1 MDLNDYRKEIDQID
15 DELIALFAMRMETA
29 EKIAA
34 YKQANGLRVL
44 DARHEKD
51 AHAHGKNARGTTRIR
66 FFAVF
71 PHL

>member
-44 DARHEKD
+44 DARHEKE
-51 AHAHGKNARGTTRIR
+51 
-66 FFAVF
+66 
-71 PHL
+71 

>member
-15 DELIALFAMRMETA
+15 DELIALFAKRMETA

-44 DARHEKD
+44 DARHEKE
-51 AHAHGKNARGTTRIR
+51 KMRT
-66 FFAVF
+66 
-71 PHL
+71 LM